1 MGFLSDVVS
10 PGWNFL
16 RVGAKHVQ
24 SITAFVLH
32 SNSGRKIKIKIRV
45 FVLCRNQQ
53 KGCKRPQQ
61 AGKMQFCP
69 TLMKMNRNCSD
80 K

>member
-10 PGWNFL
+10 PVQNFL

-24 SITAFVLH
+24 SITAFVSS
-32 SNSGRKIKIKIRV
+32 SNSDSKIKIRV

-61 AGKMQFCP
+61 AGKTQ
-69 TLMKMNRNCSD
+69 TLMKMNRSYSD

>member
-10 PGWNFL
+10 SVWNFL

-24 SITAFVLH
+24 SITAFVSH
-32 SNSGRKIKIKIRV
+32 SNSDRKMKIKIRV
-45 FVLCRNQQ
+45 FVLCRNQH
-53 KGCKRPQQ
+53 KGCKAPQRTR
-61 AGKMQFCP
+61 KMQFCQ
-69 TLMKMNRNCSD
+69 TVMKMNRNYSN